1 MSWTTGTQTEALSA
15 SSANGSALASSTTPT
30 IINAAASS
38 SYLPANFW
46 LPTYGASKA
55 ILVKAYG
62 VLSTTSTPNLTLEL
76 LANTTQG
83 TRNSSGIIATTG
95 AVAQASTVTNVYW
108 DLEVYLSCAATG
120 SSGTVL
126 SIGSANVQT
135 ATTATQKMRM
145 SSSAANPNTALTLST
160 QSAYYLELFA
170 TWGTNSA
177 SNTITCYGF
186 TALGLN

>member
-1 MSWTTGTQTEALSA
+1 MSFTTATQTEALSA
-15 SSANGSALASSTTPT
+15 SSANGSAYSTSTTPT
-30 IINAAASS
+30 LLNPAAASA
-38 SYLPANFW
+38 YLPANFW
-46 LPTYGASKA
+46 LPTYGVSKA
-55 ILVKAYG
+55 VLVKAWG
-62 VLSTTSTPNLTLEL
+62 VLSDTSTPNLTIEV

-95 AVAQASTVTNVYW
+95 AVAQASGVTNVYW
-108 DLEVYLSCAATG
+108 DLEVYLSCASTG
-120 SSGTVL
+120 GSGTIL
-126 SIGSANVQT
+126 AIGSFNVQT
-135 ATTATQKMRM
+135 ATTATQKIRC
-145 SSSAANPNTALTLST
+145 SSSSANPNTALTLST

>member
-38 SYLPANFW
+38 AYLPANFW
-46 LPTYGASKA
+46 LPTYGVSKA
-55 ILVKAYG
+55 ILVKAFG
-62 VLSTTSTPNLTLEL
+62 VMGTTSTPNLTLEL

-83 TRNSSGIIATTG
+83 TRNSSGIVATTSATAG
-95 AVAQASTVTNVYW
+95 PASGSNMPW
-108 DLEVYLSCAATG
+108 ELDCYLSCASTG

-126 SIGSANVQT
+126 AMGMLKIYPTVSTILT
-135 ATTATQKMRM
+135 MRF
-145 SSSAANPNTALTLST
+145 SSSVANPNTALTLST